1 MVFLARSDHPVQMV
15 LLVSRKYLKATL
27 LSFLLSLGLIAFST
41 FREITQPASSQP
53 SGLLVAAAASMQS
66 ALQEITPLYEK
77 SGINRQVKYNFG
89 SSGALQ
95 QQIEQGAPIDIF
107 ISAAN
112 KQMDKL
118 EQQNLIVP
126 KTRKNLLTNI
136 LVLVSPTASKLRLT
150 DFSQLLKPE
159 VQRIAIGE
167 PRSVPAGQYAFE
179 VLKNLNVL
187 DQVKSKLVLGNN
199 VRSVLTAVETGDAE
213 AGIVYVSDAKISNKV
228 MVSAIADS
236 KLHSPIVY
244 PIAIINSTKSLESA
258 KQYIKFLQTKPVQ
271 LVFKKYG
278 FGIVKP

>member
-1 MVFLARSDHPVQMV
+1 MV